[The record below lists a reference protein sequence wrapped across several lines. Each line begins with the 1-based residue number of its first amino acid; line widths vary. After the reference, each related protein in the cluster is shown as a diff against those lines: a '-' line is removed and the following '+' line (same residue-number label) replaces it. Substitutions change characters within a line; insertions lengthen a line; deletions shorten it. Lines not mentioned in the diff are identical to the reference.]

1 MKTPSSPAS
10 IKLSLLP
17 PVAANPSHHPSP
29 ELGTGTEVDREPPF
43 IQRQQQ
49 HQQEDKLDLL
59 PPGSSH
65 QRILS
70 FDLKEEGSH
79 VLAVTVSYYEAG
91 PLSGRTR
98 TFRKLY
104 QFMCKPSL
112 IVRTKPGALAPRSK
126 SNRKR
131 WVLEA
136 QLENCSEE
144 TLLLERVGMV
154 LEKGLKGD
162 GCNFWEEEEQGDE
175 YVGGEAGDEGQRGTQ
190 RELGLRSSKK
200 NRPVLQPGETEQVC
214 FVIEEETAGVVEEV
228 DERVV
233 FGIMQ
238 IGWRSEMGNRGFLS
252 TGRLGTRTL
261 RPRERAVQ
269 A

>member
-1 MKTPSSPAS
+1 M
-10 IKLSLLP
+10 
-17 PVAANPSHHPSP
+17 
-29 ELGTGTEVDREPPF
+29 
-43 IQRQQQ
+43 
-49 HQQEDKLDLL
+49 
-59 PPGSSH
+59 
-65 QRILS
+65 
-70 FDLKEEGSH
+70 
-79 VLAVTVSYYEAG
+79 LAVTVSYYEAG

-98 TFRKLY
+98 AFRKLY

-112 IVRTKPGALAPRSK
+112 IVRTKPGALAPRGK

-144 TLLLERVGMV
+144 ILLLERVGMV
-154 LEKGLKGD
+154 LEKGLRGD

-175 YVGGEAGDEGQRGTQ
+175 YVGGEIGDEGQGGTQ
-190 RELGLRSSKK
+190 KGSGLRSSRKS
-200 NRPVLQPGETEQVC
+200 RPVLQPGETEQVC

-228 DERVV
+228 DGRVV

-252 TGRLGTRTL
+252 TGRLGTRTS
-261 RPRERAVQ
+261 RPRERVVQ